1 MEIYGAKKGCV
12 GAGLVARCGRNADE
26 STINSRFSFLFPFFF
41 QVVVAIV
48 RPACAAK
55 NVLTLSKHSE
65 LALHINSHGKVTA
78 ENILR
83 TYRKYISYTIS
94 YICTIYHQE
103 NKAYR
108 SGNVLKQ
115 LLLTQLAF
123 INYHWHLN

>member
-26 STINSRFSFLFPFFF
+26 STINSRFSISSSLF

-83 TYRKYISYTIS
+83 TYRKYILN
-94 YICTIYHQE
+94 YIIYIPYITKKIKHTDLE
-103 NKAYR
+103 TY
-108 SGNVLKQ
+108 
-115 LLLTQLAF
+115 
-123 INYHWHLN
+123 